1 MVRGGLSDEDREDL
15 GKRLASL
22 SHKPKQGPVTTPL
35 WVHARK
41 GEEAIGQ
48 DPAPHTFLV

>member
-15 GKRLASL
+15 GKRVG
-22 SHKPKQGPVTTPL
+22 KPVTQTQVRPCGSSTL
-35 WVHARK
+35 GDARK

-48 DPAPHTFLV
+48 DPAPHTFLM